1 MEGWVQ
7 GLIGGLEITTALVTW
22 WRLRLRWGSEKGRP
36 SALVAMS
43 LLTLTLLFQ
52 EYGRYVLGAMPT
64 HTADQF
70 GAMLKV
76 QGRYDARAWLL
87 SVVALVACIIWRR
100 SSKHLAS
107 GLALGLGIWMC
118 LTFTLSL
125 ASS

>member
-1 MEGWVQ
+1 MEAWVQ
-7 GLIGGLEITTALVTW
+7 ALIGGVEITTALVTW

-36 SALVAMS
+36 SAMVAMS
-43 LLTLTLLFQ
+43 LLTFSLLFQ
-52 EYGRYVLGAMPT
+52 GYGRYVLGAMPT

-87 SVVALVACIIWRR
+87 SVAALVACIIWRR
-100 SSKHLAS
+100 SSKHFAS
-107 GLALGLGIWMC
+107 GLALGLGIFMC
-118 LTFTLSL
+118 LIFTLSL